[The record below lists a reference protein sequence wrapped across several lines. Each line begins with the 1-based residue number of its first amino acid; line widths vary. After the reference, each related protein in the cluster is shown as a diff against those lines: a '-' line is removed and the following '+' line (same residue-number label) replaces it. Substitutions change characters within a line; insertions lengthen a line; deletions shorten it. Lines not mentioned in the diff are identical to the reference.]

1 LLLFLD
7 FLGVAVFAATGALAA
22 SRRELDIIGFGFF
35 AVVTGL
41 GGGTLRDVLL
51 GVPVLW
57 IGDARH
63 IAVCLVVAVVVFF
76 THHVPDSRYRLL
88 LWADAVGLSG
98 YTVLGAGK
106 ALATGVHP
114 FTAVLLGVMTA
125 TFGGIL
131 RDIVAGEPSVLLRRE
146 VYVTAALSGATVYV
160 LAVLLGVADL
170 PAALAGVATA
180 FVIRGGAIRYGW
192 SLPVYRGRP
201 GRDQD
206 ESLARR
212 DRRT

>member
-1 LLLFLD
+1 MLLVLD

-35 AVVTGL
+35 AIVTGL

-57 IGDARH
+57 IGDVRY
-63 IAVCLVVAVVVFF
+63 IVVCLAVAVVVFF
-76 THHVPDSRYRLL
+76 THHIPDSRYRLL
-88 LWADAVGLSG
+88 LWADAAGLSG
-98 YTVLGAGK
+98 YTVLGAAK
-106 ALATGVHP
+106 ALANDVP
-114 FTAVLLGVMTA
+114 AFIAVLLGVMTA

-146 VYVTAALSGATVYV
+146 VYLTAALAGAAVYV
-160 LAVLLGVADL
+160 VSDRFGVAEL
-170 PAALAGVATA
+170 PAALGGIAVA
-180 FVIRGGAIRYGW
+180 FLIRGGAIRYGW

-212 DRRT
+212 DRDK